1 MTTTKKPSFDPHG
14 RSYAPRPRA
23 PKLPPEQ
30 RRTGLA
36 PLDVTATLS
45 GKRILLVGGT
55 GFLGKVLIS
64 LLLKRF
70 PDVGHIYLMVRA
82 KGGLT
87 SKDRFE
93 QEVWPTPCIDPCR
106 SDYTT
111 TGEAG
116 KTDLYTKLTPIPG
129 DVVDPLG
136 GVNGEWL
143 ERLKREGVD
152 LICNVAGV
160 VSFDPPLDEG
170 MNVNVMGVKN
180 LLDLARALRPG
191 CSPEGAVPLLHTS
204 TCYVAGARTGEIPEE
219 DPREWPFPR
228 CDVLDRS
235 TWDPER
241 ELREGMEIARHLRA
255 RVNDANLQ
263 STFLDRAKSRLRE
276 LNRPSTGEPLKQAIA
291 KERHKWIDD
300 ELGDIGMKRAKHWG
314 WPNTYTYTKSIGE
327 QILAA
332 SGQPY
337 TIVRPAVVESSMV
350 YPFPGWNEGINTSA
364 PIIYLVLNGLFR
376 LPSRPGQTLCV
387 IPVDYVCS
395 GTILSLAALL
405 RGDHAR
411 VYQYGS
417 SDTNGL
423 TLHRFA
429 EAAALYKRRHLRG
442 KTRGNPLLNRTL
454 ARFGPTIISKRE
466 YQLTGAAMHAEALS
480 AVSTGLGLL
489 AKTPAKSVAKPMK
502 KQVDAIQK
510 QVKIADSIMNVF
522 LPFIHD
528 FNYQFRCDRTREEF
542 ARLVDADRAKLPW
555 DIEGLDWRSYI
566 NDVHIKGLKKWV
578 FPHLEARLQKR
589 PRPEDRFSD
598 LVAFL
603 DEVGEREGSR
613 IAVQRLVNVPRQER
627 RADGS
632 RDTKSEL
639 YGISYRDLRRRAF
652 VCAAR
657 LADVGVHPGTRVAI
671 VAKNSPEWAIAF
683 FGVLATGGSVVPLD
697 PGLSVEELG
706 HRMTEVGASFA
717 LVGDDDNAPGNAAC
731 LDLREFTEAPR
742 DGEDSE
748 SPEVLI
754 SPDDV
759 AVIAYTAGASGQSK
773 PVVLTHKN
781 MTSVLASVAPL
792 FKITRSDSGLSVLP
806 LTSTFELTCGLL
818 LPLLRGARVTYVD
831 DVTADNLSEAFAVA
845 GITAMIGVPQV
856 WEDLEQKL
864 QKDLADSGPFAEAA
878 FKAGVFVNR
887 TLGKTLGVNLGRVLF
902 SPIHD
907 RLGGRIRFLVST
919 GGPVPKKTADTFKAL
934 GLELQQSYGLT
945 EATPVLAVG
954 DLRGGKAV
962 PGVQV
967 EVRDVRDDG
976 VGELVAKGDTVMRG
990 YLDEELTAQT
1000 LLEGGWL
1007 RTGDL
1012 GRIDK
1017 DGRITVVARADEVI
1031 AVAGGHRVYPRP
1043 IAEALAEVKGVKELC
1058 VVGLPDGQ
1066 GGERVGCLVV
1076 VDDGEDAAA
1085 VERAV
1090 SWAARKLE
1098 EHERPSMIRTTTFPL
1113 PRTSG
1118 KKLKRPEAIA
1128 MLVALL
1134 GEPGQHGGAAAS
1146 SSTTALSTSLSPA
1159 KRALS
1164 PNQVLPREG
1173 QAPADDRLT
1182 APGMKPKSKRDDDA
1196 PVEVPVPVR
1205 NLVKDGL
1212 SALQRGFYERVME
1225 MEVEGRQH
1233 IPWDRPTIIAANHAS
1248 HLDMGLIKMALG
1260 PYGTDIVALAAKDYF
1275 FEGRWRRTYFENFT
1289 NLKPLDRGDNPR
1301 EAMREASALL
1311 DSGTTVLIFPEGT
1324 RTKNGELGAFR
1335 PAVAWLALKHDVD
1348 ILPIYVDG
1356 TYRSMPRGAL
1366 VPKNRRVG
1374 ARIGEPLSAAV
1385 LKQATSEA
1393 GLRSSSA
1400 AQKVAQVV
1408 QKAIEALRDEK
1419 TFHLDRAL
1427 DEVLGRTPK
1436 STAPVKDDDAG
1447 TGKVLGDIFGDLE
1460 RRFQAAEVKEPVTWY
1475 FSLGDGKE
1483 AKWTVQVTPER
1494 CLIVNDKLDGRAD
1507 CVFKTDAK
1515 TFTKIIKDHYI
1526 PDVSEFLNGTVKT
1539 NNPELLT
1546 TFIQVFNL

>member
-1 MTTTKKPSFDPHG
+1 MTTTNSPTFDPHG

-23 PKLPPEQ
+23 PKLPPEL

-36 PLDVTATLS
+36 PLDVTATLT
-45 GKRILLVGGT
+45 GKRILVVGGT

-70 PDVGHIYLMVRA
+70 PDLGHIYLMVRA

-93 QEVWPTPCIDPCR
+93 QEVWPTPCLDPCR
-106 SDYTT
+106 SGYTT
-111 TGEAG
+111 TGEPG
-116 KTDLYTKLTPIPG
+116 KVDLYSKLTPIPG

-136 GVNGEWL
+136 GVNAEWL

-170 MNVNVMGVKN
+170 MNVNVIGVQN
-180 LLDLARALRPG
+180 LMELARALRPG
-191 CSPEGAVPLLHTS
+191 CDVKDAVPLLHTS
-204 TCYVAGARTGEIPEE
+204 TCYVAGGRTGEIPED
-219 DPREWPFPR
+219 DPRDWPFPR

-241 ELREGMEIARHLRA
+241 ELREGMEIARHVRA
-255 RVNDANLQ
+255 RVNDADLQ
-263 STFLDRAKSRLRE
+263 SQFLDRAKARLRE
-276 LNRPSTGEPLKQAIA
+276 LNRPTTGEPLKQAIA
-291 KERHKWIDD
+291 KERDKWIDD
-300 ELGDIGMKRAKHWG
+300 ELGEIGMKRAKHWG

-327 QILAA
+327 QLLAA

-337 TIVRPAVVESSMV
+337 TIVRPAVVESSMS

-376 LPSRPGQTLCV
+376 LPSRPGQTLDV

-395 GTILSLAALL
+395 GTVLSMAALL
-405 RGDHAR
+405 RGDHAK

-429 EAAALYKRRHLRG
+429 ECVALFKRRHLRAR
-442 KTRGNPLLNRTL
+442 TRGNPIVNRTL

-466 YQLTGAAMHAEALS
+466 YQLSGAAMHAEALKG
-480 AVSTGLGLL
+480 VSTGLGLL
-489 AKTPAKSVAKPMK
+489 AKTPAKSVAKPLK
-502 KQVDAIQK
+502 NQVDALQK
-510 QVKIADSIMNVF
+510 QVKVADTILNVF

-528 FNYQFRCDRTREEF
+528 YNYQFRCDRTREEL
-542 ARLVDADRAKLPW
+542 ARLVPADREKLPW
-555 DIEGLDWRSYI
+555 DIEGLDWRHYI
-566 NDVHIKGLKKWV
+566 KDVHIKGLQKWV
-578 FPHLEARLQKR
+578 FPHLEAKLTKR

-598 LVAFL
+598 LVALL

-613 IAVQRLVNVPRQER
+613 IAVQRIIDAPGER
-627 RADGS
+627 DASGHRA
-632 RDTKSEL
+632 TKSEL
-639 YGISYRDLRRRAF
+639 YGISYRDLRRRAW
-652 VCAAR
+652 VCASR

-683 FGVLATGGSVVPLD
+683 FGILATGGSVVPLD
-697 PGLSVEELG
+697 PSLSVDELG
-706 HRMTEVGASFA
+706 RRMAEVGATFA
-717 LVGDDDNAPGNAAC
+717 LVGDDDTAPENAAC
-731 LDLREFTEAPR
+731 LDLREFVEPPR
-742 DGEDSE
+742 EGEDSE
-748 SPEVLI
+748 PPEVLI
-754 SPDDV
+754 APDDV

-773 PVVLTHKN
+773 PVVLSHKN

-792 FKITRSDSGLSVLP
+792 FKITRADSGLSVLP

-831 DVTADNLSEAFAVA
+831 DVTANNLSEAFAVA

-856 WEDLEQKL
+856 WEELEEKL
-864 QKDLADSGPFAEAA
+864 QKDLAESGPFAEAA

-945 EATPVLAVG
+945 EAAPVLAVG
-954 DLRGGKAV
+954 DMRGAKAV

-976 VGELVAKGDTVMRG
+976 VGEIVAKGDTVMRG
-990 YLDEELTAQT
+990 YVDEELTAQT

-1031 AVAGGHRVYPRP
+1031 SLASGERVYPRP
-1043 IAEALAEVKGVKELC
+1043 IAEALSEVKGVRELC

-1076 VDDGEDAAA
+1076 AEEGEDLRAL
-1085 VERAV
+1085 ERSVA
-1090 SWAARKLE
+1090 WAARKLE
-1098 EHERPSMIRTTTFPL
+1098 EHERPTMIRATTAPL
-1113 PRTSG
+1113 PRTSE

-1128 MLVALL
+1128 MLVSLL
-1134 GEPGQHGGAAAS
+1134 GEPGHSEGPAAAAVS
-1146 SSTTALSTSLSPA
+1146 ASALTPA
-1159 KRALS
+1159 GKRALA
-1164 PNQVLPREG
+1164 PTQVLSRGEDI
-1173 QAPADDRLT
+1173 AEEARLT
-1182 APGMKPKSKRDDDA
+1182 APGMKPKVSRDDDA
-1196 PVEVPVPVR
+1196 PIDIPSPVK
-1205 NLVKDGL
+1205 NLVKSGL

-1225 MEVEGRQH
+1225 MEVVGRQH
-1233 IPWDRPTIIAANHAS
+1233 IPWDRQTIVAANHAS

-1260 PYGTDIVALAAKDYF
+1260 RYGKDIVALAAKDYF

-1289 NLKPLDRGDNPR
+1289 NLRPLDRGNNPR

-1311 DSGTTVLIFPEGT
+1311 ESGATVLIFPEGT

-1335 PAVAWLALKHDVD
+1335 PAVAWLALKHNVD
-1348 ILPIYVDG
+1348 ILPVYVDG

-1385 LKQATSEA
+1385 LKAATAEA
-1393 GLRSSSA
+1393 GLRTSA
-1400 AQKVAQVV
+1400 ASQKVALVV
-1408 QKAIEALRDEK
+1408 QKAVEALRDER
-1419 TFHLDRAL
+1419 TFRLERVL

-1436 STAPVKDDDAG
+1436 GSSPTRDDEGG
-1447 TGKVLGDIFGDLE
+1447 TGRVLQEIFIDLE
-1460 RRFQAAEVKEPVTWY
+1460 KRFQKDEVKEPVTWY
-1475 FSLGDGKE
+1475 FSLGEGKD

-1515 TFTKIIKDHYI
+1515 TFTKIIRDHYI